1 MKPVFEI
8 PENKLADLSS
18 LKNKT
23 KPLKE
28 VLKVPSKAAINRKDF
43 DPNWDAAF

>member
-1 MKPVFEI
+1 MKPIFDI
-8 PENKLADLSS
+8 PENKLIDLSG

-28 VLKVPSKAAINRKDF
+28 VLKVPNKIAINRKDF
-43 DPNWDAAF
+43 DPNWDATF

>member
-1 MKPVFEI
+1 MKPAFEI
-8 PENKLADLSS
+8 PENKLVDLSS

-28 VLKVPSKAAINRKDF
+28 VLKTPSKSTINRKDL
-43 DPNWDAAF
+43 DPSWDAAF